1 MKNSILSRIGGSGS
15 LVSNAAFLRPHAVRC
30 SGAQYRGARARGAGF
45 AAIIAVAMACFS
57 FASVLE
63 AQSGEATDPRFQPW
77 MGCWTTTAGGG
88 IQAGAPNKACVV
100 RSSTVAGSVD
110 VLLYAS
116 DSLVSRSALPRP
128 GVETGRSLED
138 CSGVETAAWA
148 SGNTKLVLRAD
159 FTCAAGLKR
168 TETGLMSMTPEGN
181 WLQLQHVRVGNSE
194 ATTSTR
200 FSYDPAATASHGTQS
215 GGTAST
221 ATARMAVGAPA
232 SPEQVLELSQLVP
245 PALTEVWLAETGVMF
260 HLNGKLLA
268 DLSRRGMPGSVI
280 DMMVAV
286 SNPDVFAVRS
296 SEFSGGLMGQ
306 PGMQGA
312 AQQGVQQGITSNTVG
327 VQTLSNAPGTVV
339 LRERVYCGAFCYG
352 PGGMGAWGFGW
363 QYGYGPWDP
372 WMRYDPYMAGYGY
385 PYGIS
390 PYSYPGAGVY
400 PYRYGGGV
408 FYGGPVIVVNGKS
421 SNGYQM
427 PGQAV
432 NGRGYAPRSSGGS
445 AAGSRRGSNT
455 TGNTTGNTNA
465 RNPAAGATTGTS
477 GASGGTTTTGRTA
490 KPRTPP
496 PPAT

>member
-1 MKNSILSRIGGSGS
+1 MKNDARIS
-15 LVSNAAFLRPHAVRC
+15 
-30 SGAQYRGARARGAGF
+30 
-45 AAIIAVAMACFS
+45 AVALACFS
-57 FASVLE
+57 FASALQ
-63 AQSGEATDPRFQPW
+63 AQPGEATDPRFQPW
-77 MGCWTTTAGGG
+77 LGCWTTTAGGG
-88 IQAGAPNKACVV
+88 IEAGAPNRACVI

-110 VLLYAS
+110 VLLYAG
-116 DSLVSRSALPRP
+116 DSLLSRSALPRP
-128 GVETGRSLED
+128 GVETSRSLED
-138 CSGVETAAWA
+138 CSGVETAVWA
-148 SGNTKLVLRAD
+148 PGNTKLVLRAD
-159 FTCAAGLKR
+159 FTCAAGLNR
-168 TETGLMSMTPEGN
+168 VETGLMSMTPEGN
-181 WLQLQHVRVGNSE
+181 WLQLQHIRVGNSE

-200 FSYDPAATASHGTQS
+200 LSYDPAATASYGS
-215 GGTAST
+215 RLGGTAST

-232 SPEQVLELSQLVP
+232 TPEQVLELSQLVP
-245 PALTEVWLAETGVMF
+245 PALAGVWLAETGVMF
-260 HLNGKLLA
+260 HLNGKLMVE
-268 DLSRRGMPGSVI
+268 LSRRGMPASVI

-306 PGMQGA
+306 PGMQA
-312 AQQGVQQGITSNTVG
+312 ATGQGVQQSITPNTVG
-327 VQTLSNAPGTVV
+327 VHTLNTAPGTIV

-372 WMRYDPYMAGYGY
+372 WMRYDPYLAGYGY

-390 PYSYPGAGVY
+390 PYSYPGTGVY

-421 SNGYQM
+421 PNGYQV

-445 AAGSRRGSNT
+445 AAGSRPGTNSTGS
-455 TGNTTGNTNA
+455 TNG
-465 RNPAAGATTGTS
+465 RTPAAGGKTGTS
-477 GASGGTTTTGRTA
+477 GSTGGTTTGRTA

-496 PPAT
+496 PAA